1 MNLHEYQAKSLLS
14 KYKVPVL
21 PGFLAYTP
29 REAQKAAVNLAN
41 SSGSGVCVV
50 KAQVH
55 AGGRGKAG
63 GVKLAKSPEEAFQH
77 GESIIGMT
85 LVSPQTGPEG
95 VLVRKVWV
103 EAGAAIDKEYYLSL
117 IVDRENACVSIIAS
131 EEGGVEIEEVAE
143 AHPEKIL
150 TVRVAFESGFQD
162 LHARKIA
169 FFLGIPKAETR
180 AFGAL
185 IKNLYTAFRELDC
198 TMLEVNPLIRTKEG
212 TYICLDAKVSIDDNA
227 LFRQRDAFNFMD
239 YDETDEREI
248 RAGELGINYVA
259 LDGNIGC
266 MVNGAGLAMA
276 TMDIVKQAGG
286 EPANFL
292 DVGGGAT
299 EDQVREAFRL
309 ILQDSSVKGVLV
321 NIFGGIMRCDV
332 IAAGVI
338 AAAKTLNITV
348 PVVVRLQ
355 GTNVDIGKKMLSES
369 GLKII
374 PADDMDEAAAKI
386 VEAVKGK

>member
-1 MNLHEYQAKSLLS
+1 MNLHEYQAKKLLS
-14 KYKVPVL
+14 QYGVPVL
-21 PGFLAYTP
+21 PGYLAYTP
-29 REAQKAAVNLAN
+29 REVQKASVNLGGN
-41 SSGSGVCVV
+41 VCVV

-63 GVKLAKSPEEAFQH
+63 GVKIAKSPEEAFEH
-77 GESIIGMT
+77 GNAILGMT
-85 LVSPQTGPEG
+85 LISPQTGPEG

-103 EAGAAIDKEYYLSL
+103 ESGAAIDKEYYLSL

-131 EEGGVEIEEVAE
+131 AEGGVEIEEVAE

-150 TVRVAFESGFQD
+150 TVRVSFESGFQD
-162 LHARKIA
+162 FHARRVA
-169 FFLGIPKAETR
+169 TFLGIPKGEVR
-180 AFGAL
+180 SFGAL
-185 IKNLYTAFRELDC
+185 IKNLYQAFRGLDC

-212 TYICLDAKVSIDDNA
+212 NYICLDAKVSIDENA
-227 LFRQRDAFNFMD
+227 LFRQKESFRFMD
-239 YDETDEREI
+239 YDEIDEREI

-259 LDGNIGC
+259 LDGTIGC

-276 TMDIVKQAGG
+276 TMDIIKQSGG

-309 ILQDSSVKGVLV
+309 ILKDASVKGILV

-338 AAAKTLNITV
+338 GAAKTLNLSV

-355 GTNVDIGKKMLSES
+355 GTNVDLGKKMLADS

-374 PADDMDEAAAKI
+374 PADDMDEAAKKI
-386 VEAVKGK
+386 VEAVSK

>member
-1 MNLHEYQAKSLLS
+1 MNLHEYQAKSLLA

-29 REAQKAAVNLAN
+29 REAQKAAVNL
-41 SSGSGVCVV
+41 GSGVCVV

-63 GVKLAKSPEEAFQH
+63 GVKLAKSPDEAFQH
-77 GESIIGMT
+77 GESIIGMN

-95 VLVRKVWV
+95 VLVKKVWV

-131 EEGGVEIEEVAE
+131 AEGGVEIEEVAE

-150 TVRVAFESGFQD
+150 TVRVSFESGFQD
-162 LHARKIA
+162 FHARKVA
-169 FFLGIPKAETR
+169 FFLGIPKAESR
-180 AFGAL
+180 AFGVL
-185 IKNLYTAFRELDC
+185 LKNLYTAFRSLDC
-198 TMLEVNPLIRTKEG
+198 TMLEINPLIRTEEG
-212 TYICLDAKVSIDDNA
+212 TYICLDAKLSIDDNA

-239 YDETDEREI
+239 YDEIDEREI

-276 TMDIVKQAGG
+276 TMDIIKQAGG

-292 DVGGGAT
+292 DVGGGAS

-309 ILQDSSVKGVLV
+309 ILQDASVKGILV

-338 AAAKTLNITV
+338 AAAKTLNISV

-355 GTNVDIGKKMLSES
+355 GTNVDIGKKMLAES

-374 PADDMDEAAAKI
+374 PADDMDEAAEKI
-386 VEAVKGK
+386 VEAVKK